1 MAACTESRTMT
12 AVRHRL
18 WRIPALLALLLGGL
32 ATVFLVF
39 PLVGDARREWLI
51 ATWSRMLM
59 RACGAE
65 VVERVVPGA
74 QALSAMRGR
83 HGPGEGRMLL
93 SNHVSWLDIFAIDAL
108 APASF
113 AAKAE
118 IASWPLAGT
127 LVARAGTVFIE
138 RGRRHAVHGVIR
150 QMNGKLAAGLRTA
163 VFPEG
168 TTSDGHRL
176 LPFHGNLVQA
186 ALETGAP
193 IVPIGLRYV
202 DPDGEPSHAAA
213 FVGDTTFLASLWRVT
228 GHPKLIVE
236 VHVMPAI
243 APGEGVT
250 RQSVARQ
257 AREAISARLGLALED
272 TVPETLRGLRA

>member
-1 MAACTESRTMT
+1 MLR
-12 AVRHRL
+12 RI

-32 ATVFLVF
+32 ATVFAVF

-51 ATWSRMLM
+51 ATWSRWLM
-59 RACGAE
+59 GACGTE
-65 VVERVVPGA
+65 VRERCAPGA
-74 QALSAMRGR
+74 QALTAMRGR
-83 HGPGEGRMLL
+83 HGPGQGRLLL

-127 LVARAGTVFIE
+127 LVARAGTVFVE
-138 RGRRHAVHGVIR
+138 RGRRHAVHGVIQR
-150 QMNGKLAAGLRTA
+150 MGEKLAAGLRAA

-168 TTSDGHRL
+168 TTSDGQRL
-176 LPFHGNLVQA
+176 LPFHGNLVQS
-186 ALETGAP
+186 ALNVGVP
-193 IVPIGLRYV
+193 IVPVGLRYV

-213 FVGDTTFLASLWRVT
+213 FVGDTTFLASVWRIT
-228 GHPKLIVE
+228 AHPKLIVE

-243 APGEGVT
+243 EPAPGLT
-250 RQSVARQ
+250 RQHV
-257 AREAISARLGLALED
+257 AREARAAIAARLGLPLDD
-272 TVPETLRGLRA
+272 TVPETLRAVRGAAGT